1 MRKMNEILDGL
12 KGVCVYMDDMLVHG
26 ESMEAHNENLK
37 AVMSRLNEVCL
48 RLNPE
53 KYVYRQSELK
63 FLGHIFSKDGIKADP
78 DKVSAIRTCQVHPSS
93 TSSDKC

>member
-12 KGVCVYMDDMLVHG
+12 KGVCVYMDDILVHG

-37 AVMSRLNEVCL
+37 AVMSRLNEVGL
-48 RLNPE
+48 RQNPE
-53 KYVYRQSELK
+53 KCVYRQSELK
-63 FLGHIFSKDGIKADP
+63 FLGHIFSKGGIKADP
-78 DKVSAIRTCQVHPSS
+78 DSLRNPETCQVHPAS